1 METASPFP
9 EVFIGRQP
17 ILDRQQVTFGYELLF
32 RTGRENAADV
42 IDGHLATAD
51 VVCKA
56 FAELG
61 LAAALGDQRAFINVD
76 AAFLDE
82 DAVLL
87 LPKKQVVLD
96 LELSGP
102 VPAATI
108 ERCREL
114 RTLGYEFAV
123 AGLTPGIEGHPA
135 LIELASFVRIDVDEL
150 APEALAAVTAALQAP
165 FRRLIAGRVE
175 SDDAHRICLEAGFDY
190 FQGYYFARPI
200 VVEGRK
206 LDASMQGLL
215 RIINLLNGDAEVG
228 QLERAFKAEPA
239 LTVNLLRLTNS
250 VGAGLAVKVGS
261 IRHAI
266 TVLGRKQLQRWL
278 QLLVFSRSESG
289 GGIAGNPLMEWAAL
303 RGRFLELLALRCY
316 PARKDMPEKAFIT
329 GLISLMP
336 TALGMP
342 IETILEQI
350 GLPPD
355 VRGALA
361 RREGEVGALL
371 EVAERYDGDDFDGT
385 LALFSRIGTR
395 LNLETLAQCLI
406 DALAW
411 VRQLA
416 VETE

>member
-1 METASPFP
+1 METASTFP

-17 ILDRQQVTFGYELLF
+17 ILDRQQATFGHELLF
-32 RTGRENAADV
+32 RTGRANAAEV
-42 IDGHLATAD
+42 VDGHRATAE
-51 VVCKA
+51 VVCMA

-61 LAAALGDQRAFINVD
+61 LAAALGEQRAFINVD
-76 AAFLDE
+76 STFLGE

-102 VPAATI
+102 VPPAAL

-114 RTLGYEFAV
+114 RALGYEFAL
-123 AGLTPGIEGHPA
+123 AGADAAIDGHPA
-135 LIELASFVRIDVDEL
+135 LLDLAGYVRIDVDEL
-150 APEALAAVTAALQAP
+150 APAAVDAVVAGLRAP
-165 FRRLIAGRVE
+165 SRRLIAGRVE
-175 SDDAHRICLEAGFDY
+175 SDDVHRLCVDAGFDY
-190 FQGYYFARPI
+190 FQGYYFARPV

-206 LDASMQGLL
+206 LDASMQGLM
-215 RIINLLNGDAEVG
+215 RIINLLNGDAEVIE
-228 QLERAFKAEPA
+228 LERAFKAEPA
-239 LTVNLLRLTNS
+239 LTMNLLRLTNS

-278 QLLVFSRSESG
+278 QLLVFSRSDR

-303 RGRFLELLALRCY
+303 RGRFLELLALRCF
-316 PARKDMPEKAFIT
+316 PVRKDMPDKAFIT

-336 TALGMP
+336 NAIGMP
-342 IETILEQI
+342 IETIIDQI
-350 GLPPD
+350 GLPQD

-361 RREGEVGALL
+361 RREGELGALL

-395 LNLETLAQCLI
+395 LNLETLAQCLT

-416 VETE
+416 VEAD

>member
-17 ILDRQQVTFGYELLF
+17 ILDRQQATFGYELLF
-32 RTGRENAADV
+32 RAGHENAADV
-42 IDGHLATAD
+42 VDAHLATAD
-51 VVCKA
+51 VACKA

-61 LAAALGDQRAFINVD
+61 LAAALGDQRAFVNVD

-82 DAVLL
+82 DAVRL

-102 VPAATI
+102 VPAATT

-114 RTLGYEFAV
+114 RALGYEFAV
-123 AGLTPGIEGHPA
+123 AGLAPEIDGHQA
-135 LIELASFVRIDVDEL
+135 LVELASFVRIDVDRL
-150 APEALAAVTAALQAP
+150 AAEALPAVIAALQAP
-165 FRRLIAGRVE
+165 SRRLIAGRVE
-175 SDDAHRICLEAGFDY
+175 SDDMHRICLDAGFDY
-190 FQGYYFARPI
+190 FQGYYFAHPVI
-200 VVEGRK
+200 VEGRK
-206 LDASMQGLL
+206 LDASLQGLM
-215 RIINLLNGDAEVG
+215 RIINLLNGDAEVME
-228 QLERAFKAEPA
+228 LERAFKAEPA
-239 LTVNLLRLTNS
+239 LTMNLLRLTNS

-278 QLLVFSRSESG
+278 QLLVFSRSEG
-289 GGIAGNPLMEWAAL
+289 DGGIAGNPLMEWAAL
-303 RGRFLELLALRCY
+303 RGRFLELLALRCF
-316 PARKDMPEKAFIT
+316 PARKDMPDKAFIT

-336 TALGMP
+336 SAIGMP
-342 IETILEQI
+342 IETIIDQI
-350 GLPPD
+350 GLPQD

-361 RREGEVGALL
+361 RREGELGALL

-395 LNLETLAQCLI
+395 LTLETLAQCLT
-406 DALAW
+406 DALGW

-416 VETE
+416 VDSE